1 MLIGDLNKGRT
12 NSISIISFVQS
23 VSIFVLLFL
32 VPVVMASSSSEPAST
47 IASIISVRGE
57 GTISA
62 EPDTAILTMG
72 ITSEGTTAREALSKN
87 NQDMERIHAKLQSV
101 LQDSKNNIQTSN
113 FRLMPTYKPHDHRNP
128 SPPQIIGYSA
138 SNDITI
144 RIYDLN
150 KTGSI
155 LDTAVDLGI
164 NNIMNGIQFTNTP
177 QQTQDFLAQAR
188 REAVRNAKSKAETIA
203 DELGVTLGKIQSIS
217 EGSNGDDR
225 PSPPYMM
232 ETMARSAGGG
242 SVPVASGENSYSV
255 TVDIRWEINQESSC
269 TSAKE
274 WTIKW
279 LHE

>member
-1 MLIGDLNKGRT
+1 
-12 NSISIISFVQS
+12 
-23 VSIFVLLFL
+23 
-32 VPVVMASSSSEPAST
+32 MASSSSEPAST

-274 WTIKW
+274 
-279 LHE
+279 